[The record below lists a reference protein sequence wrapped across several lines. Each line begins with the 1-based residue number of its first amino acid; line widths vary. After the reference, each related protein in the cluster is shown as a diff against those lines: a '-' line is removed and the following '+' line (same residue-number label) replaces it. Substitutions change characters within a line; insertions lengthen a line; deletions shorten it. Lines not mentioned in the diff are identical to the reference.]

1 MSLKIIVSLK
11 LIKWKLFKVRILMEN
26 NLAIVFSDS
35 VRTFCKYVQ
44 ITEDNMQLTD
54 QKGNFS

>member
-11 LIKWKLFKVRILMEN
+11 LIKWKLFKVRILIEN

-54 QKGNFS
+54 RKGNFS

>member
-11 LIKWKLFKVRILMEN
+11 LIKWKLFKVRILIEN

>member
-11 LIKWKLFKVRILMEN
+11 FIKWKLFKVRILIEN